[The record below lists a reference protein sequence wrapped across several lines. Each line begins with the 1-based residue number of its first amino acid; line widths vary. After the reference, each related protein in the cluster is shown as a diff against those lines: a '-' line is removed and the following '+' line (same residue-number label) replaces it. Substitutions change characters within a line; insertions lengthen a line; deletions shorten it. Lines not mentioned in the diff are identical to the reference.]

1 MNFHKVKISQLFS
14 VFVSSNNQSGYAY
27 YKVKDIRKENNERII
42 TAVLAEETKELVN
55 KDLNLKSEITL
66 DFYKWS
72 DIVFR
77 VYSVNEAFLEYFINN
92 EDFDGAAKY
101 ALTLDKEEA
110 VKFLK
115 DFSSAMID
123 LIYEARDHM
132 SC

>member
-1 MNFHKVKISQLFS
+1 MTFQEVKINQIIS
-14 VFVSSNNQSGYAY
+14 VFIKSDKQNFMAY
-27 YKVKDIRKENNERII
+27 YQVKNIRQEKNERII
-42 TAVLAEETKELVN
+42 DAVLAEETKELVN

-72 DIVFR
+72 DIVYR
-77 VYSVNEAFLEYFINN
+77 VSSLNEVFLEHFINN
-92 EDFDGAAKY
+92 EDVDGASQY
-101 ALTLDKEEA
+101 AFTLDKEEA

-123 LIYEARDHM
+123 LIYEAREHM